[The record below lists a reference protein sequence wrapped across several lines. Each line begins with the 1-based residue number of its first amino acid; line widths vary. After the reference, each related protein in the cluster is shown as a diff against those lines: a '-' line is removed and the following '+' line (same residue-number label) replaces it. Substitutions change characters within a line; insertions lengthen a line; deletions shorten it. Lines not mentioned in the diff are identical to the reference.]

1 MVAEVAALDTR
12 GVVRGLT
19 DPHLRFF
26 ETWALNGTIR
36 QQGKIRGKR
45 GNAPFSRTVLAAIR
59 AVPQVHVVD
68 ERALAEVDLPPRRP
82 MQ

>member
-19 DPHLRFF
+19 DPDAGLF
-26 ETWALNGTIR
+26 ETWCLNRTLSAR
-36 QQGKIRGKR
+36 EDPSTQR